1 MKEKIANSIAQ
12 RQNTIL
18 ELTKIKEALEDAVNK
33 ETKFVME
40 TLQFGG
46 YFDMSLFRRKDKI
59 PVSNYTMNLVLD
71 ELIKKEKEY
80 IDKLIDME
88 IERVLKKRGK
98 KEKKE

>member
-18 ELTKIKEALEDAVNK
+18 ELTKLKETLEDAIDK

-59 PVSNYTMNLVLD
+59 PVSNYTMKLVLD
-71 ELIKKEKEY
+71 GLIQKEKEY

-88 IERVLKKRGK
+88 IERKIAKKK
-98 KEKKE
+98 K

>member
-18 ELTKIKEALEDAVNK
+18 ELTKLKETLEDAINK

-40 TLQFGG
+40 TLQFEG

-71 ELIKKEKEY
+71 GLIQKEKEY

-88 IERVLKKRGK
+88 IERRIAKKK
-98 KEKKE
+98 K

>member
-18 ELTKIKEALEDAVNK
+18 ELTKLKETLEDAIDK

-40 TLQFGG
+40 TLQFEG
-46 YFDMSLFRRKDKI
+46 YFDMSLFRRKYKI
-59 PVSNYTMNLVLD
+59 PVSNYTMGLVLD
-71 ELIKKEKEY
+71 GLIQKEKEY

-88 IERVLKKRGK
+88 IERRIAKKK
-98 KEKKE
+98 K